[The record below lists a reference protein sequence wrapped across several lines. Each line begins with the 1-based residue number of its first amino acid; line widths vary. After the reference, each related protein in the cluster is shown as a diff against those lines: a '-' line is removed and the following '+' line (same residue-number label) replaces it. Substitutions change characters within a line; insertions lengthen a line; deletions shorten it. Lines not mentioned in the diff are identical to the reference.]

1 MIAFAANSLLCRAAL
16 RGGAIDAV
24 SFTAVRF
31 ISGALV
37 LVVITRA
44 VPGEATEDARS
55 HGSWRAAAALAIYA
69 ITFSYAYLGLGAGAG
84 ALLLFGSVQLTMI
97 AGGLI
102 RGERPPRRQAA
113 DHGDRRQLHPLPP
126 VLRRAW
132 CDRHRGHRAGHDARC
147 RARGGLGCG
156 DVGPRL
162 LPVVRGAAVAR
173 RGARGDRAAVGAGD
187 RRGRGNPAA

>member
-24 SFTAVRF
+24 SFTAIRL

-44 VPGEATEDARS
+44 FPGEATDDARS

-97 AGGLI
+97 AGGVI
-102 RGERPPRRQAA
+102 
-113 DHGDRRQLHPLPP
+113 
-126 VLRRAW
+126 
-132 CDRHRGHRAGHDARC
+132 
-147 RARGGLGCG
+147 
-156 DVGPRL
+156 
-162 LPVVRGAAVAR
+162 
-173 RGARGDRAAVGAGD
+173 RGARPSLRQWIGLAVAATGMVVIHPPGPAAAPPRAAVVMIV
-187 RRGRGNPAA
+187 